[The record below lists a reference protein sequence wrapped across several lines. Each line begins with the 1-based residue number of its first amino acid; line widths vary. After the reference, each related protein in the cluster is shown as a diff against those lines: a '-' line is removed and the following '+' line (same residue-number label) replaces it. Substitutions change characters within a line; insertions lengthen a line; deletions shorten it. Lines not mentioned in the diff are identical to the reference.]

1 MSWQLPSNAAN
12 ELRGSLDNTIV
23 QNVYRL
29 QGEPSVLKHY
39 FTDGL
44 FQVQDL
50 ASFSA
55 VLAGRPNPQDQVLD
69 VCSATGSKTCGLAQ
83 VMANRGHIL
92 SVDVSADRFR
102 SWKNQIRRMNVQ
114 IADPV
119 LLDARRL
126 NAVHDMFDLV
136 LVDPPCT
143 GSGVFDRN
151 PRMKWHISPDSIM
164 KYATIQHDILQEAS
178 RFVKPTGR
186 IVYSTC
192 SITIE
197 ENEHVIANF
206 LRSHPDFETKPILPR
221 LGSAGLNGLNDAER
235 FYPHKDGTAGYFVVQ
250 LEKSDYN

>member
-1 MSWQLPSNAAN
+1 
-12 ELRGSLDNTIV
+12 
-23 QNVYRL
+23 
-29 QGEPSVLKHY
+29 
-39 FTDGL
+39 
-44 FQVQDL
+44 
-50 ASFSA
+50 
-55 VLAGRPNPQDQVLD
+55 
-69 VCSATGSKTCGLAQ
+69 
-83 VMANRGHIL
+83 
-92 SVDVSADRFR
+92 
-102 SWKNQIRRMNVQ
+102 MNVQ

-164 KYATIQHDILQEAS
+164 KYATIQREILQEAS